1 MEETMPITTEDTV
14 RWINQVALVLHE
26 NREFLTQLDS
36 PIGDADHG
44 INMNRGFKAV
54 LGKLPSVADKDIGNI
69 LKTTGMALISSVGGA
84 SGPLYGTF
92 FMRSGAV
99 SLSKEELNHDDLL

>member
-1 MEETMPITTEDTV
+1 MPITTEDTV

-44 INMNRGFKAV
+44 INMDRGFKAV
-54 LGKLPSVADKDIGNI
+54 LEKLPAVAAMDIG
-69 LKTTGMALISSVGGA
+69 
-84 SGPLYGTF
+84 
-92 FMRSGAV
+92 
-99 SLSKEELNHDDLL
+99 